1 MVHMMFTRMVHH
13 LLTSNILSVK
23 TMLLIFVLMNVKDV
37 QSDVL
42 ENILRDKNEF

>member
-1 MVHMMFTRMVHH
+1 MVHH